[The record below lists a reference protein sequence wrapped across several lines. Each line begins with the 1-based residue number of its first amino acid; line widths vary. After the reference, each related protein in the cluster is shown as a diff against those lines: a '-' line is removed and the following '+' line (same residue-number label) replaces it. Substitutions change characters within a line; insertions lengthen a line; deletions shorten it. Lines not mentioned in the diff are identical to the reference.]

1 MQELLSG
8 PSEGGCLMWSHVWL
22 VLVIVL
28 ATYLLGSWWVAR

>member
-1 MQELLSG
+1 MTGSPWG
-8 PSEGGCLMWSHVWL
+8 HVWL